1 MFTTHSARQWGPRA
15 RHVDHPIPAKSEIA
29 ILAETAV
36 EGAPMLTEAALMR
49 RLRPVALRK
58 LQHLLKTAG
67 ELPEDGPGVLLP
79 PFSPRFLADEVGCRP
94 QHIASLLDQL
104 RAEGILVWAEGQFL
118 VPHPQA
124 LSHTSLL

>member
-1 MFTTHSARQWGPRA
+1 MVTTHSARQWGPRA
-15 RHVDHPIPAKSEIA
+15 RHGAPSTPMISE
-29 ILAETAV
+29 LATTAEVAV

-67 ELPEDGPGVLLP
+67 ELPEEGPGVLLP

-94 QHIASLLDQL
+94 QHIATLLDQL
-104 RAEGILVWAEGQFL
+104 RAEGILAWSDGQFR

-124 LSHTSLL
+124 LSHTPLL